1 MGPFKVFLD
10 HPNEKSVT
18 ATSINLNLS
27 TSEPHFVFQISLL
40 SNIAQKWFCM
50 QNVRRDLCFQE
61 KKNPIIGSQNIKQ
74 KRSLIFLGHPV
85 GMTMYDYVCFV

>member
-50 QNVRRDLCFQE
+50 QNLRMDISFQE
-61 KKNPIIGSQNIKQ
+61 KK
-74 KRSLIFLGHPV
+74 
-85 GMTMYDYVCFV
+85 TVCKSVKWFTSFNNY

>member
-40 SNIAQKWFCM
+40 PNIAQKWFCM
-50 QNVRRDLCFQE
+50 QNLHMDLSFQE
-61 KKNPIIGSQNIKQ
+61 KKTVY
-74 KRSLIFLGHPV
+74 RSVTWF
-85 GMTMYDYVCFV
+85 TSYNN

>member
-40 SNIAQKWFCM
+40 PNIAQKWFCM
-50 QNVRRDLCFQE
+50 QNMCMDLSFQ
-61 KKNPIIGSQNIKQ
+61 KKKTVCKSVTWFTSYNNYCDEGEF
-74 KRSLIFLGHPV
+74 RSFFLNAL
-85 GMTMYDYVCFV
+85 